1 MSPLF
6 ILLPLTLV
14 GMVVAGYA
22 FIWAVR
28 SDQFDDM
35 EGPAHQI
42 LFDEDIRPLDEK
54 TVDEKTVDEK
64 NEKVA
69 DIAAASNN
77 EVLDNETVLTAQK
90 RLEDEDRS

>member
-35 EGPAHQI
+35 EGPAYQI
-42 LFDEDIRPLDEK
+42 LFDEDERPLDQEEK
-54 TVDEKTVDEK
+54 RAEETSGEPLKREEDSLVKKDSKDEGSLKAE
-64 NEKVA
+64 E
-69 DIAAASNN
+69 
-77 EVLDNETVLTAQK
+77 
-90 RLEDEDRS
+90 RLKDEDR

>member
-42 LFDEDIRPLDEK
+42 LFDEDIRPLEK
-54 TVDEKTVDEK
+54 TETAVQENIATENIEIEKKVSEDEADENK
-64 NEKVA
+64 
-69 DIAAASNN
+69 S
-77 EVLDNETVLTAQK
+77 LLTAQK

>member
-35 EGPAHQI
+35 EGPAYQI
-42 LFDEDIRPLDEK
+42 LFDEDIRPLDKEGKKEENSSDEPLEK
-54 TVDEKTVDEK
+54 EDLSAKKGSKDED
-64 NEKVA
+64 
-69 DIAAASNN
+69 S
-77 EVLDNETVLTAQK
+77 LTAK
-90 RLEDEDRS
+90 ERLKDEDR

>member
-1 MSPLF
+1 
-6 ILLPLTLV
+6 
-14 GMVVAGYA
+14 MVVAGYA

-54 TVDEKTVDEK
+54 TVDEK

>member
-6 ILLPLTLV
+6 ILLPLTLA
-14 GMVVAGYA
+14 GMVAAGYA

-42 LFDEDIRPLDEK
+42 LFDEDIRPLEEK
-54 TVDEKTVDEK
+54 KVEKSVEQGSSLDDTQSISKERIK
-64 NEKVA
+64 NE
-69 DIAAASNN
+69 D
-77 EVLDNETVLTAQK
+77 
-90 RLEDEDRS
+90 

>member
-6 ILLPLTLV
+6 ILLPLTLA
-14 GMVVAGYA
+14 GMVAAGYA

-42 LFDEDIRPLDEK
+42 LFDEDIRPLEEKKVEKSVEQGSSLDETQSISK
-54 TVDEKTVDEK
+54 ERIK
-64 NEKVA
+64 NE
-69 DIAAASNN
+69 D
-77 EVLDNETVLTAQK
+77 
-90 RLEDEDRS
+90 

>member
-6 ILLPLTLV
+6 ILLPLTLA
-14 GMVVAGYA
+14 GMVAAGYA

-42 LFDEDIRPLDEK
+42 LFDEDIRPLEEKKVEKSVEQGSSLDETQSTSK
-54 TVDEKTVDEK
+54 ERIK
-64 NEKVA
+64 NE
-69 DIAAASNN
+69 N
-77 EVLDNETVLTAQK
+77 
-90 RLEDEDRS
+90 

>member
-14 GMVVAGYA
+14 GMIAAGYA

-42 LFDEDIRPLDEK
+42 LFDEDIRPLEETEKAVQENIATENIEIEKKVSEDEA
-54 TVDEKTVDEK
+54 DENK
-64 NEKVA
+64 
-69 DIAAASNN
+69 S
-77 EVLDNETVLTAQK
+77 LLTAQK

>member
-14 GMVVAGYA
+14 GMVAAGYA

-42 LFDEDIRPLDEK
+42 LFDEDIRPLEDKK
-54 TVDEKTVDEK
+54 TEVSVEQ
-64 NEKVA
+64 
-69 DIAAASNN
+69 ASSS
-77 EVLDNETVLTAQK
+77 EDVVTAK
-90 RLEDEDRS
+90 ERLKDEDRS

>member
-42 LFDEDIRPLDEK
+42 LFDEDIRPLEDEK
-54 TVDEKTVDEK
+54 QNVANEAADSDKKVSEK
-64 NEKVA
+64 
-69 DIAAASNN
+69 
-77 EVLDNETVLTAQK
+77 ETLLTAQK
-90 RLEDEDRS
+90 RLEDEDR

>member
-14 GMVVAGYA
+14 GMIAAGYA

-42 LFDEDIRPLDEK
+42 LFDEDIRPLDEQ
-54 TVDEKTVDEK
+54 TVEKSVEQASSVEEGQSIPKERLK
-64 NEKVA
+64 N
-69 DIAAASNN
+69 
-77 EVLDNETVLTAQK
+77 
-90 RLEDEDRS
+90 EDRS

>member
-42 LFDEDIRPLDEK
+42 LFDEDIRPLDKE
-54 TVDEKTVDEK
+54 

-69 DIAAASNN
+69 DVDAASNN
-77 EVLDNETVLTAQK
+77 EVSEKETLLTAQK

>member
-1 MSPLF
+1 
-6 ILLPLTLV
+6 
-14 GMVVAGYA
+14 MVVAGYA

-54 TVDEKTVDEK
+54 KDEIKEQ
-64 NEKVA
+64 VA
-69 DIAAASNN
+69 DIDATSKN
-77 EVLDNETVLTAQK
+77 EVSEKEALLTAHK
-90 RLEDEDRS
+90 RLKDEDRS

>member
-14 GMVVAGYA
+14 GMIAAGYA

-42 LFDEDIRPLDEK
+42 LFDEDVRPLEK
-54 TVDEKTVDEK
+54 QTVEKSVEQVSSLK
-64 NEKVA
+64 
-69 DIAAASNN
+69 
-77 EVLDNETVLTAQK
+77 
-90 RLEDEDRS
+90 EDQSIPKEG

>member
-35 EGPAHQI
+35 EGPAYKI
-42 LFDEDIRPLDEK
+42 LFDEDVRPLDEEEK
-54 TVDEKTVDEK
+54 KAEDHSDEPSKSDEDGSVK
-64 NEKVA
+64 KGSKDEG
-69 DIAAASNN
+69 S
-77 EVLDNETVLTAQK
+77 LTAK
-90 RLEDEDRS
+90 ERLEDENR

>member
-14 GMVVAGYA
+14 GMIAAGYA

-42 LFDEDIRPLDEK
+42 LFDEDVRPLEEK
-54 TVDEKTVDEK
+54 TVNKSVEHASSVEEDQSIPKERLK
-64 NEKVA
+64 N
-69 DIAAASNN
+69 
-77 EVLDNETVLTAQK
+77 
-90 RLEDEDRS
+90 EDRS

>member
-42 LFDEDIRPLDEK
+42 LFDEDIRPLDKE
-54 TVDEKTVDEK
+54 
-64 NEKVA
+64 NEKAA
-69 DIAAASNN
+69 DVDVASNN
-77 EVLDNETVLTAQK
+77 EVSEKETLLTAQK